1 MSSGTSARWLW
12 RRLRVMSLPEI
23 AHRIGRTL
31 RSHLP
36 GERRWPSVDDP
47 QVGAACDSRFLTAA
61 EPQLFRPP
69 MAMDAAASARL
80 LAGELPCF
88 GRWVPAGT
96 GMFWHSDPFSGAAW
110 PRSGRIDYRPG
121 NPHGDVRVVWEINR
135 LQHLVGLA
143 CAGADDPAQRE
154 PARGL
159 IEAQLLD
166 WWQANP
172 PGQGVNYLSAMEEA
186 LRLVSLLH
194 AFDLVRSG
202 PGDPLRTVVAG
213 IVVGHAWHIERH
225 LSLYSSAGNHTIAE
239 AVGLLYAGLLFP
251 ECAAAA
257 RWQRTAGQLLATE
270 ADRQVL
276 PDGGSL
282 EQATGYLL
290 FITDLMGLAQA
301 LLAHRGEPS
310 IPALDAA
317 VDRARDFLGALAA
330 GPEDLPR
337 IGDSDDGWALSPW
350 LRLSWRSRPPTAR
363 QRTFRQAGLTVASFS
378 GQDRLLFLHN
388 PLGMPPSFGHGHAD
402 ALSVLFTLDGVDL
415 FIDPGTGQY
424 GGDSAWRGHF
434 RSSRAHNT
442 SSIAGADPASQLGA
456 FQWADP
462 YHCTL
467 DLAEADN
474 RQVLLL
480 AHHDGWRR
488 FGVRHWRGVSYRNGR
503 YLAVWDWLDGA
514 ATAPAQVY
522 WHAGCALARSGS
534 NFELHPPGRPSL
546 ALYMRGGTSRLL
558 RGVEA
563 PPAGWRSRHYASI
576 EPCDLLE
583 VTLDS
588 IPQPRLQTLLWLD
601 STSPPVDDFEEVAR
615 LESHIL
621 HGAMDT
627 QGSGH
632 ST

>member
-1 MSSGTSARWLW
+1 MGNAPSMRWLW
-12 RRLRVMSLPEI
+12 RRLQVMSPAEI
-23 AHRIGRTL
+23 AHRICQAL
-31 RSHLP
+31 RNRLP
-36 GERRWPSVDDP
+36 GAQRWPSADNPDVH
-47 QVGAACDSRFLTAA
+47 AARDSRFLTAA

-166 WWQANP
+166 WWQANS

-202 PGDPLRTVVAG
+202 PGDPLRTVLAR
-213 IVVGHAWHIERH
+213 IVVSHAWHIERH

-276 PDGGSL
+276 PDGGGL

-301 LLAHRGEPS
+301 LLAHRGEPC

-337 IGDSDDGWALSPW
+337 IGDSDDGWALSPS
-350 LRLSWRSRPPTAR
+350 LRLSWRNRPPTAR

-424 GGDSAWRGHF
+424 GGEPARRSYFRG
-434 RSSRAHNT
+434 SRAHNT
-442 SSIAGADPASQLGA
+442 ATVDDADQARQLSA
-456 FQWADP
+456 FMWSGP
-462 YHCTL
+462 YRSML
-467 DLAEADN
+467 ELAESSPD
-474 RQVLLL
+474 QLLLL
-480 AHHDGWRR
+480 ARHDAWQGA
-488 FGVRHWRGVSYRNGR
+488 GINHWRAVSYRRGR
-503 YLAVWDWLDGA
+503 YLAIQDWLIGQA
-514 ATAPAQVY
+514 AARVCLR
-522 WHAGCALARSGS
+522 WHLGCPLVQDANGL
-534 NFELHPPGRPSL
+534 SL
-546 ALYMRGGTSRLL
+546 AVSEHRALPLAISGGEVRLHL
-558 RGVEA
+558 GTRQ
-563 PPAGWRSRHYASI
+563 PFAGWRSPRYG
-576 EPCDLLE
+576 EVVPCH
-583 VTLDS
+583 T
-588 IPQPRLQTLLWLD
+588 I
-601 STSPPVDDFEEVAR
+601 EVALPGEPHRR
-615 LESHIL
+615 LLTVLSL
-621 HGAMDT
+621 DVVRVDVDSVRADFAKLDVLVSG
-627 QGSGH
+627 GS
-632 ST
+632 S

>member
-1 MSSGTSARWLW
+1 MSPA
-12 RRLRVMSLPEI
+12 EI
-23 AHRIGRTL
+23 AHRIGQAL
-31 RSHLP
+31 RNRLP
-36 GERRWPSVDDP
+36 GAQRWP
-47 QVGAACDSRFLTAA
+47 GADNPDVHAARDSRFLAAA
-61 EPQLFRPP
+61 EPQLFRLP

-88 GRWVPAGT
+88 GRWLPAGT

-143 CAGADDPAQRE
+143 CAGTDDPAQRE

-202 PGDPLRTVVAG
+202 PGDPLRTVLAR
-213 IVVGHAWHIERH
+213 IVVSHAWHIERH

-276 PDGGSL
+276 PDGGGL

-317 VDRARDFLGALAA
+317 VGRARDFLGALAA

-350 LRLSWRSRPPTAR
+350 LRLSWRGRPPRAR
-363 QRTFRQAGLTVASFS
+363 QLTFKQTGLTVASFG

-424 GGDSAWRGHF
+424 GGDPTQRSYFRG
-434 RSSRAHNT
+434 SRAHNT
-442 SSIAGADPASQLGA
+442 ATVDDADQARQLSA
-456 FQWADP
+456 FMWSGP
-462 YHCTL
+462 YRSTL
-467 DLAEADN
+467 ELAESSPD
-474 RQVLLL
+474 QLLLL
-480 AHHDGWRR
+480 ARHDAWQGA
-488 FGVRHWRGVSYRNGR
+488 GISHWRAVSYRRGR
-503 YLAVWDWLDGA
+503 YLAIQDWLIGQA
-514 ATAPAQVY
+514 AARVCVR
-522 WHAGCALARSGS
+522 WHLGCPLIQDANGL
-534 NFELHPPGRPSL
+534 SL
-546 ALYMRGGTSRLL
+546 AVSEHRALPLAMNGGEVRLHL
-558 RGVEA
+558 GTRQ
-563 PPAGWRSRHYASI
+563 PFAGWRSPRYG
-576 EPCDLLE
+576 EVVPCHTLE
-583 VTLDS
+583 VTLPGELRRSLLTVLSLDVERADVDS
-588 IPQPRLQTLLWLD
+588 VKADFAGCESLI
-601 STSPPVDDFEEVAR
+601 ST
-615 LESHIL
+615 
-621 HGAMDT
+621 
-627 QGSGH
+627 GSA
-632 ST
+632 